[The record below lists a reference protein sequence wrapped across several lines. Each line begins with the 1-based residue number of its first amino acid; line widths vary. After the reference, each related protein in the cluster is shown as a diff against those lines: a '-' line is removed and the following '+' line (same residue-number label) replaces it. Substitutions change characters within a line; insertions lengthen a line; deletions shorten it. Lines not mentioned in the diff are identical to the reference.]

1 MRLSQPTMKAG
12 STGRSHIGF
21 STVEIMIALAILTL
35 TISAVIIVVFGNQS
49 LALDTQT
56 NVEALAKAESQLE
69 EARALA
75 EQDFYAVSDVS
86 AAPDDIYQK
95 SLEVEDRAE
104 CLKQAT
110 SNITWQQ
117 GGRDLSVSITTLFSD
132 LSIALMLGGD
142 CDPTPPAGW
151 DAPKTHSVTDVIHNG
166 SVATDVDVVRR
177 PGQRIAAVTTKRTGN
192 QDTLWMIDVTDET
205 APTLLASGS
214 EDNKDLLGV
223 DVTQDYV
230 YVASASTTG
239 QLQIFNALDATF
251 VASAALPDVDPTGSA
266 PEAISIRYVDGL
278 VFIGTKETAGPEFH
292 IFDVSTPTAPVSLG
306 KLELNHNV
314 HDIAV
319 QNGYAYIASSANECE
334 LIVIDVSDPADLTN
348 PCPTPPIPAGSTVY
362 NAAGNFDAL
371 ALDVAGAKVYVG
383 RQRAQASEDFI
394 VLNTTDLTAITR
406 YGGEDLQINSNTE
419 VVGVESQWPLVF
431 LATTDQT
438 PNNGGG
444 PLLIYNV
451 QDPAN
456 PISVPSC
463 ALQYSEKATG
473 LDFLENI
480 VFVSNESN
488 DALAIVYPALACS

>member
-1 MRLSQPTMKAG
+1 MKAA
-12 STGRSHIGF
+12 STSKFHRGVSI
-21 STVEIMIALAILTL
+21 VEILIALAILTL
-35 TISAVIIVVFGNQS
+35 TISAVIMVVFGNQS
-49 LALDTQT
+49 LAVDTQT
-56 NVEALAKAESQLE
+56 NIEALTKAQSQLE
-69 EARALA
+69 GARALA
-75 EQDFYAVSDVS
+75 AQDFYAVKD
-86 AAPDDIYQK
+86 APATQDDIYQK

-177 PGQRIAAVTTKRTGN
+177 LGQRIAAVTTKRAGN
-192 QDTLWMIDVTDET
+192 QDTVWMIDVTDET
-205 APTLLASGS
+205 GPVLLASGS
-214 EDNKDLLGV
+214 QDDKDLLAV

-230 YVASASTTG
+230 FAASASTTA
-239 QLQIFNALDATF
+239 QLQIFNTLDATF
-251 VASAALPDVDPTGSA
+251 VASAALPDVDPSGSA
-266 PEAISIRYVDGL
+266 PEAISIQYVDGL

-292 IFDVSTPTAPVSLG
+292 VFNVSVPTAPVSIG

-334 LIVIDVSDPADLTN
+334 LLVIDVRDPGAMTN
-348 PCPTPPIPAGSTVY
+348 PCPTPPIPAGNTVF
-362 NAAGNFDAL
+362 NAAGNFDAV
-371 ALDVAGAKVYVG
+371 ALDVAGTKVYLG
-383 RQRAQASEDFI
+383 RVRAQASEDFI
-394 VLNTTDLTAITR
+394 VLNTTDLTAITK
-406 YGGEDLQINSNTE
+406 YGGENLQINPSTE
-419 VVGVESQWPLVF
+419 VVGVEAQWPLVF

-456 PISVPSC
+456 PTSVPSC

-473 LDFLENI
+473 IDFLENI
-480 VFVSNESN
+480 AFISNESN
-488 DALAIVYPALACS
+488 DALAIVYPALSCS